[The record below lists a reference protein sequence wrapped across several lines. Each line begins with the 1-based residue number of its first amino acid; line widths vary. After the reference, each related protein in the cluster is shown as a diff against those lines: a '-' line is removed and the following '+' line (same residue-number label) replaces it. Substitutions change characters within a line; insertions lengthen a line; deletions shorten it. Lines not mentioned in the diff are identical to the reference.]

1 MPRLRMKGAKPLFP
15 LYALKPW
22 TVKILLY
29 LYQFRYLGL
38 KNEHHNYP
46 GLQRELPA
54 PREAIFAQIMT
65 RDLKPDAAGTHLCV
79 TFVQH

>member
-1 MPRLRMKGAKPLFP
+1 MPRLRMSGAILVHP

-29 LYQFRYLGL
+29 LYTFRYLGL

-46 GLQRELPA
+46 WLTEWTSA
-54 PREAIFAQIMT
+54 SREAIIGS
-65 RDLKPDAAGTHLCV
+65 DYDKGPESW
-79 TFVQH
+79 

>member
-1 MPRLRMKGAKPLFP
+1 MPRLRMKGAIPLLP

-46 GLQRELPA
+46 GLQRGLPA
-54 PREAIFAQIMT
+54 PREAIFGSDYDK
-65 RDLKPDAAGTHLCV
+65 RPESW
-79 TFVQH
+79 